1 MLMRLCVA
9 GWTLPA
15 RAALCG
21 RTRFLRCWL
30 KAAASR
36 TPRTSGLEVV
46 SKACSH
52 TRCACIAIR
61 SQVIAS
67 RRHHNGKDQDLGMG
81 FPWLSASSFYSTAH
95 LLWRP
100 STPWETTYS
109 TRPSQATFF
118 LERDVLQRFFV
129 HADYGGTE
137 RLISNTSRVIFDPP
151 PPWPSTCTLSLG
163 RIRRTKMSSSIAQAQ
178 RETVVMRD
186 RVT

>member
-1 MLMRLCVA
+1 MKAFL
-9 GWTLPA
+9 A
-15 RAALCG
+15 RSC
-21 RTRFLRCWL
+21 RTRFHRCWL
-30 KAAASR
+30 KAAASP
-36 TPRTSGLEVV
+36 TPRTSELEVV

-81 FPWLSASSFYSTAH
+81 FPWLSASSFC
-95 LLWRP
+95 WRP

-129 HADYGGTE
+129 HADNGGTE
-137 RLISNTSRVIFDPP
+137 KRVIFDPP

-178 RETVVMRD
+178 RDPCHARQSHLSSQW
-186 RVT
+186 RPAPISLCSS